1 MLRYLFLCFVLLS
14 SMPALAQEPVRA
26 DSVSKDSTV
35 QLRTVAVS
43 TRIPVME
50 MKNGMLVMN
59 IENNPLAAGS
69 TVLEMLKRMPGVIID
84 EQNNITV
91 NGKSGIGFMMDG
103 RLQQMPVTQM
113 IQLLGNMPAASVA
126 SVELIK
132 NPSAKYDAAGT
143 AGLINIVSR
152 KVKVKGFNGNVTE
165 SVGMGKRFGNGSSA
179 MFNFRSDK
187 LTVYTNASYFYR
199 DPLMNVKLERR
210 LQTGNG
216 TDIIQSGGQ
225 NESFINVLSFK
236 AGLEYTISKKTTAG
250 LNVGWAPQW
259 SKEFQQNDMRIT
271 GQSFPYNYLK
281 ALTTGKD
288 EYTSPSAAFF
298 LIHTFDSTGTQLSFT
313 ADYTGFLYGQSR
325 VNENRFLAADFTEIG
340 PGLAY
345 RNTNDLDFRIATQ
358 KLDFSKQLTH
368 TLKLDAGAKAGFAE
382 NKSNTVLERNETGNH
397 FYRDSLFSNNYKCHE
412 RILAGYISLAKAM
425 GKLNIQLGVRGEQTH
440 IEASVTGN
448 RFQLSRDYF
457 NLFPNLSMDY
467 TMDEKNSFQLTY
479 SYRID
484 RPSYDQLSPIKV
496 FNDQLNY
503 STGNPGLQ
511 PQYSHVAGIDFNHNH
526 FMTHSLNYTHIRN
539 SIYNYPFTREGS
551 QVQVDTVINFTS
563 RYMLAY
569 SLMVQ
574 KQFKQWYQVQ
584 LSGTGGYSWFKG
596 KINGEEGGSEAM
608 MAYIALNNDFFLPY
622 KVRLQVNASYVT
634 PFRDGIQ
641 RYSGR
646 TNVDLVVQKKLL
658 KDRLNIA
665 LGIYDLFYSN
675 YNRISSTLSDQY
687 YYITMRN
694 DTRRARLTL
703 TYRLGN
709 MRIDRKMNKT
719 ANEETNRIHKAN

>member
-1 MLRYLFLCFVLLS
+1 MLRYLPLCFAFLLS
-14 SMPALAQEPVRA
+14 MPVLAQQPIPVDSTSA
-26 DSVSKDSTV
+26 DSTIQLKD
-35 QLRTVAVS
+35 VAVL
-43 TRIPVME
+43 TRVPVME

-84 EQNNITV
+84 EQHNITV

-126 SVELIK
+126 SIELIK

-152 KVKVKGFNGNVTE
+152 KVKVKGFNGTLTE

-179 MFNFRSDK
+179 ILNFRSDK

-199 DPLMNVKLERR
+199 DPLTDINLERK

-216 TDIIQSGGQ
+216 TDVIYSAGQ
-225 NESFINVLSFK
+225 NENFINSVALK
-236 AGLEYTISKKTTAG
+236 AGLEYAISRKTTAG
-250 LNVGWAPQW
+250 FTIGWAPNW
-259 SKEFQQNDMRIT
+259 SKEFQQNDMSIT
-271 GQSFPYNYLK
+271 GQSLPYNYLN
-281 ALTTGKD
+281 ARTTSKD
-288 EYTSPSAAFF
+288 DYTSPSAAFY
-298 LIHTFDSTGTQLSFT
+298 LMHTFDSTGTQLSFT
-313 ADYTGFLYGQSR
+313 ADYTGFLYDQSR
-325 VNENRFLAADFTEIG
+325 TNANRFFAGDHTEIG

-345 RNTNDLDFRIATQ
+345 RNTNDLDFKIATQ
-358 KLDFSKQLTH
+358 KLDFSRLLNR
-368 TLKLDAGAKAGFAE
+368 TLKLEAGLKAGFAE
-382 NKSNTVLERNETGNH
+382 NKSNTVLEKNETGGG
-397 FYRDSLFSNNYKCHE
+397 FYRDSVFSNNYKYHE
-412 RILAGYISLAKAM
+412 RILAGYVSLAKAL
-425 GKLNIQLGVRGEQTH
+425 GKLNVQLGVRGEQTH
-440 IEASVTGN
+440 VEASVTGN
-448 RFQLSRDYF
+448 DFRLNRDYF

-467 TMDEKNSFQLTY
+467 TLNEKNSFQLTY

-484 RPSYDQLSPIKV
+484 RPSYDQLSSIKV

-503 STGNPGLQ
+503 STGNPELQ
-511 PQYSHVAGIDFNHNH
+511 PQYSHVINFDFNQHH
-526 FMTHSLNYTHIRN
+526 FITHSLNYTYIRN

-551 QVQVDTVINFTS
+551 QVQTDTVINFAA
-563 RYMLAY
+563 RHMLAY
-569 SLMVQ
+569 SLMLQ
-574 KQFKQWYQVQ
+574 KQLKQWYLVQ

-596 KINGEEGGSEAM
+596 KINGEDGGSAAM
-608 MAYIALNNDFFLPY
+608 MAYIALNNDFFLPR
-622 KVRLQVNASYVT
+622 KVRLQVNASYIT

-646 TNVDLVVQKKLL
+646 TNIDVVVQKKLL

-665 LGIYDLFYSN
+665 LGIYDIFYSN

-703 TYRLGN
+703 TYQLGN
-709 MRIDRKMNKT
+709 MRIDRKMNHAT
-719 ANEETNRIHKAN
+719 NEESNRIRKAN